1 MNDGSQILTDF
12 IAVIASLGVIGLG
25 VFCYQQSIQIEA
37 LQKINESQSLRL
49 ETMEKTLLMS
59 R

>member
-12 IAVIASLGVIGLG
+12 IAVVASLGIIGLG

-37 LQKINESQSLRL
+37 LQKLNAEQALTIK
-49 ETMEKTLLMS
+49 TMERTLLMS